1 MSPHTHEVV
10 PVDGT
15 TRYPPRDRELH
26 RRLVYGDETALGEA
40 YDAYSALVRAVA
52 RRVTGST
59 AVAGEVTQRVFI
71 ELWTCPYAFEPGH
84 GSLRAWLSIR
94 GHHGAVARVREAEAE
109 RAACGPEGE
118 EGEDEAPETVEE
130 ARVSLHTALTELP
143 LPEREALHLAC
154 FAGRTYRQV
163 AVELGIA
170 ETAATARLRNALSG
184 LADRLAGPSSGPGS
198 PADEARDEC

>member
-1 MSPHTHEVV
+1 M
-10 PVDGT
+10 DGT
-15 TRYPPRDRELH
+15 TRYPPRDQELH

-40 YDAYSALVRAVA
+40 YDAYGALVRAVA
-52 RRVTGST
+52 RRVSGS
-59 AVAGEVTQRVFI
+59 AVVADEVTQRVFI
-71 ELWTCPYAFEPGH
+71 ELWTCPYAFAPGH

-94 GHHGAVARVREAEAE
+94 GHQGAVARVREARAE
-109 RAACGPEGE
+109 RAACGTAE
-118 EGEDEAPETVEE
+118 EAEEAEAAEEPAEE
-130 ARVSLHTALTELP
+130 ARSALHTALAELP

-170 ETAATARLRNALSG
+170 ETAATARLRAALG
-184 LADRLAGPSSGPGS
+184 ELAGRLAGPPSAGPRSPAGPES

>member
-1 MSPHTHEVV
+1 M
-10 PVDGT
+10 DGT

-26 RRLVYGDETALGEA
+26 RRLVYGDESALGEA
-40 YDAYSALVRAVA
+40 YDAYGALVRAVA
-52 RRVTGST
+52 RRVTGS
-59 AVAGEVTQRVFI
+59 AVVADEVTHRVFI
-71 ELWTCPYAFEPGH
+71 DLWTCPYAFEPGH

-94 GHHGAVARVREAEAE
+94 GHHGAVARVRAAEAE
-109 RAACGPEGE
+109 RAACGEPEGA
-118 EGEDEAPETVEE
+118 GLGPGEE
-130 ARVSLHTALTELP
+130 ARMALHSALTELP

-170 ETAATARLRNALSG
+170 ETAATARLRHALSG
-184 LADRLAGPSSGPGS
+184 LADRLAGPSAGPGS

>member
-1 MSPHTHEVV
+1 M
-10 PVDGT
+10 DGT

-26 RRLVYGDETALGEA
+26 RRLVYGDESALGEA
-40 YDAYSALVRAVA
+40 YDAYGALVRAVA
-52 RRVTGST
+52 RRVTGSA
-59 AVAGEVTQRVFI
+59 AVADEVTQRVFI

-94 GHHGAVARVREAEAE
+94 GHHGAVIRAREAEAE
-109 RAACGPEGE
+109 RAAGGTEPEA
-118 EGEDEAPETVEE
+118 APESVEE
-130 ARVSLHTALTELP
+130 ARAALHTALTELP

-170 ETAATARLRNALSG
+170 EAAATARLRNALCG
-184 LADRLAGPSSGPGS
+184 LADRLTEPPAGPGS

>member
-1 MSPHTHEVV
+1 M
-10 PVDGT
+10 DGT

-26 RRLVYGDETALGEA
+26 RRLVYGDESALGEA
-40 YDAYSALVRAVA
+40 YDAYGALVRAVA
-52 RRVTGST
+52 RRVTGSA
-59 AVAGEVTQRVFI
+59 AVADEVTQRVFT

-94 GHHGAVARVREAEAE
+94 GHHGAVVRAREA
-109 RAACGPEGE
+109 AAAGTDPQAAVP
-118 EGEDEAPETVEE
+118 DPAEE
-130 ARVSLHTALTELP
+130 ARTALHTALTELP

-163 AVELGIA
+163 AVELGIPEA
-170 ETAATARLRNALSG
+170 AATARLRNALDG
-184 LADRLAGPSSGPGS
+184 LADRLAGPPTGSGS

>member
-1 MSPHTHEVV
+1 MAPHTHEVV

-15 TRYPPRDRELH
+15 TRYPPRDQELH

-40 YDAYSALVRAVA
+40 YDAYGALVRAVA
-52 RRVTGST
+52 RRVSGSA
-59 AVAGEVTQRVFI
+59 AVADEVTHRVFI
-71 ELWTCPYAFEPGH
+71 ELWTCPFAFAPGR

-94 GHHGAVARVREAEAE
+94 GHQDAVARVRETRAE
-109 RAACGPEGE
+109 CGTARET
-118 EGEDEAPETVEE
+118 APEPAEE
-130 ARVSLHTALTELP
+130 ARTALHAFLAELP

-170 ETAATARLRNALSG
+170 ETAATARLRSALSV
-184 LADRLAGPSSGPGS
+184 LAGRLTGPPAAPGS
-198 PADEARDEC
+198 PAGEARDEC

>member
-40 YDAYSALVRAVA
+40 YDAYSALVRTVA

-71 ELWTCPYAFEPGH
+71 DLWTCPYAFEPGQ

-94 GHHGAVARVREAEAE
+94 GHHGAVARMRETEAE
-109 RAACGPEGE
+109 RAACGTERE
-118 EGEDEAPETVEE
+118 EGAPEPVEE
-130 ARVSLHTALTELP
+130 ARVALHTALTELP

-170 ETAATARLRNALSG
+170 ETAATARLRNALSS
-184 LADRLAGPSSGPGS
+184 LADRLAGPSAGPGS

>member
-1 MSPHTHEVV
+1 MAPHTHEVV

-15 TRYPPRDRELH
+15 TRYPPRDQELH

-40 YDAYSALVRAVA
+40 YDAYGALVRAVA
-52 RRVTGST
+52 RRVSGS
-59 AVAGEVTQRVFI
+59 AAAADEVTHRVFI
-71 ELWTCPYAFEPGH
+71 ELWTRPFAFAPGH

-94 GHHGAVARVREAEAE
+94 GHQGAVARLREARAE
-109 RAACGPEGE
+109 RAACGTAREP
-118 EGEDEAPETVEE
+118 APEPAEE
-130 ARVSLHTALTELP
+130 ARTALHAALAELP

-170 ETAATARLRNALSG
+170 ETAATARLRSALSALSG
-184 LADRLAGPSSGPGS
+184 RLTGPPAAPGS

>member
-15 TRYPPRDRELH
+15 TRYPPRDQELH
-26 RRLVYGDETALGEA
+26 RRLVYGDESALGEA
-40 YDAYSALVRAVA
+40 YDAYGALVRAVA
-52 RRVTGST
+52 RRVTGSA
-59 AVAGEVTQRVFI
+59 AVAEEVTQRVFL
-71 ELWTCPYAFEPGH
+71 ELWTCPYAFAPGH

-94 GHHGAVARVREAEAE
+94 GHDGAVARVSEAGAV
-109 RAACGPEGE
+109 RAADGAADPAGPEP
-118 EGEDEAPETVEE
+118 EAA
-130 ARVSLHTALTELP
+130 ARAALHTALGELP
-143 LPEREALHLAC
+143 LPQREALHLAC

-170 ETAATARLRNALSG
+170 EAAATVRLRSALCG
-184 LADRLAGPSSGPGS
+184 LADRLAGPPGPGS